1 MLGFWGGS
9 GISWTI
15 CKQSARRSR
24 QITTLVVRKS
34 AQQQAVVVMVVK
46 AHIAA
51 EWARNR

>member
-15 CKQSARRSR
+15 CKQSARHSR